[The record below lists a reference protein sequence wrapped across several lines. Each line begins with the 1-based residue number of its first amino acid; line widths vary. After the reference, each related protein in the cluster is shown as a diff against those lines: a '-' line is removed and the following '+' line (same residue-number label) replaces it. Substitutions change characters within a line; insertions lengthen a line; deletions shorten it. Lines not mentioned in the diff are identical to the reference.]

1 MGEVKRWG
9 VEYIELCVLSAQ
21 LFCTSKTM
29 PKNKVYYYFFKRS
42 LKKKALRFHV
52 KKRKR
57 QM

>member
-21 LFCTSKTM
+21 LFSTSKTM

-42 LKKKALRFHV
+42 LKKKSSEISR
-52 KKRKR
+52 
-57 QM
+57 